1 MTLESFGTF
10 KFKMVTNG
18 DDFRNVRCLFYTVR
32 WSVYCIF
39 CLVAGYF
46 MKDVI
51 EQYQAKE
58 TYLGQSLKPITKIPT
73 LVFCF
78 DSEEKLKYGEDIRIV
93 FENTLYEDNRKFLQI
108 GPQYF
113 PNVTIELT
121 TISYNCFK
129 INSTSSLSVL
139 EPGAWR
145 SFFVEVL
152 SHDKL
157 EVKVYFTSEE
167 NYFGVL
173 FDDWLNPVYIQKL
186 KPRQS
191 ISVSFQPSE
200 FMYRTENSDCSKQS
214 MIELWQGNL
223 HRVNLSS
230 CPERCT
236 TNYVTGNISSLPI
249 CTNQSAFECAANQF
263 YQNYAELKLKY
274 RRPCYILE
282 YAGSK
287 LYDTFGG
294 PNNTYAIAYKFASSE
309 MTIEFKER
317 LVFDTVNMIG
327 SVGGTLG
334 MCIGFSFSGIIST
347 FLEFIQAKLIGSN

>member
-1 MTLESFGTF
+1 
-10 KFKMVTNG
+10 MVTNSDG
-18 DDFRNVRCLFYTVR
+18 FRNLRCLFITVR
-32 WSVYCIF
+32 WTAYCIF
-39 CLVAGYF
+39 CLAAVYI

-51 EQYQAKE
+51 EQYQASE

-78 DSEEKLKYGEDIRIV
+78 ESREKVRYGEDTRILYKNILYDD
-93 FENTLYEDNRKFLQI
+93 NTKVLQS
-108 GPQYF
+108 GQQYF
-113 PNVTIELT
+113 PNETIELT
-121 TISYNCFK
+121 NIKYNCLK
-129 INSTSSLSVL
+129 INSTSSLSIL

-145 SFFVEVL
+145 LFTVEVF
-152 SHDKL
+152 SQDKP

-173 FDDWLNPVYIQKL
+173 FDDWFNGKVYIQNL
-186 KPRQS
+186 SPTQS
-191 ISVSFQPSE
+191 IQVSFQPSE
-200 FMYRTENSDCSKQS
+200 YMYRSKDSDCSKQS
-214 MIELWQGNL
+214 MIDLWRGNL
-223 HRVNLSS
+223 HKVNFSS
-230 CPERCT
+230 CSEKCT
-236 TNYVTGNISSLPI
+236 TDYVTGNILSLPI
-249 CTNQSAFECAANQF
+249 CTNHSAMECAGYQL
-263 YQNYAELKLKY
+263 YQNYAKLKQRY

-287 LYDTFGG
+287 HYNSFGG
-294 PNNTYAIAYKFASSE
+294 PNNTYTLAYKFGSPE

-347 FLEFIQAKLIGSN
+347 FLDFIQTKLIGSN